1 MVNAM
6 RYIRLGVCICILLF
20 VHNQILMADEA
31 VNTDSITTEYIR
43 SIYIEKPKCALKL
56 LDVAENKNSMPL
68 RVIDELRS
76 LSYRN
81 LFMNKL
87 AYVYARKSYVLDS
100 VYQKDPEHLL
110 KMTVYLAEL
119 SFLMSKYN
127 ESMNYALDGIAQSK
141 RLEDRVSEA
150 RLLYCIGENNRM
162 LSFKDKAY
170 DYFDSAIDLLKG
182 RKGVKEIGMLSSF
195 YGGKMSYLMTDSLY
209 EDASVMA
216 LEREKQIK
224 KLETLPDVPKG
235 LVDMQYGY
243 LYSKWAYNCYM
254 EKKYEQAEKYFAM
267 YQSTEY
273 SRTPDGKMYS
283 IPYLLVSK
291 HYKQV
296 IDNCQEFKEL
306 MRKQQDTINTQYMN
320 VLEREVQA
328 YMGMGNYKEAAVL
341 QGAIIA
347 ITDSIN
353 NRDKENAAL
362 ELNTMY
368 NTSEKEDY
376 IAKQAFQLK
385 IRNITLTFLTC
396 ITLLALFVLWRMW
409 RFNHIIRYKNKILAK
424 FINERLARKKDGQ
437 SLNVDEQLMI
447 SQDIED
453 ESILFDNQE
462 EVADEASKVSG
473 EEEENK
479 KIFVELNRIVV
490 QDQLYLS
497 SELSREDLAQLVHLN
512 NARFARMIK
521 ECTGT
526 NFNGYINDLRIDHA
540 IKLLKLHPNYTIR
553 AIADEA
559 GFNSTPI
566 LYNLFKKK
574 TGMTPYEFK
583 KAHESLKNY
592 AVQCSCMVKQ
602 FPVLSVYSNK

>member
-1 MVNAM
+1 
-6 RYIRLGVCICILLF
+6 
-20 VHNQILMADEA
+20 
-31 VNTDSITTEYIR
+31 
-43 SIYIEKPKCALKL
+43 
-56 LDVAENKNSMPL
+56 
-68 RVIDELRS
+68 
-76 LSYRN
+76 
-81 LFMNKL
+81 
-87 AYVYARKSYVLDS
+87 
-100 VYQKDPEHLL
+100 
-110 KMTVYLAEL
+110 
-119 SFLMSKYN
+119 
-127 ESMNYALDGIAQSK
+127 MNYALDGIAQSK

-209 EDASVMA
+209 EDASVIA

-283 IPYLLVSK
+283 IPYLLASK

-296 IDNCQEFKEL
+296 IDNSQEFKEL
-306 MRKQQDTINTQYMN
+306 MRKQQDTINAQYMN

-328 YMGMGNYKEAAVL
+328 HMGMGNYKEAAIL

-368 NTSEKEDY
+368 DTSEKEDY

-385 IRNITLTFLTC
+385 VRNITLTFLTC
-396 ITLLALFVLWRMW
+396 ITLLTLFVLWRMW

-424 FINERLARKKDGQ
+424 FINERLARKKDSQ
-437 SLNVDEQLMI
+437 SLDIDEQLMI

-453 ESILFDNQE
+453 ESILFDDQE
-462 EVADEASKVSG
+462 EISDETGKASG

-479 KIFVELNRIVV
+479 KIFIELNRIVV

-526 NFNGYINDLRIDHA
+526 NFNGYINDLRIDYA

-553 AIADEA
+553 AIADEV

-583 KAHESLKNY
+583 KAQESL
-592 AVQCSCMVKQ
+592 
-602 FPVLSVYSNK
+602 

>member
-1 MVNAM
+1 M

-170 DYFDSAIDLLKG
+170 DYFDSAIVLLKG

-583 KAHESLKNY
+583 KAQESL
-592 AVQCSCMVKQ
+592 
-602 FPVLSVYSNK
+602 

>member
-1 MVNAM
+1 M

-31 VNTDSITTEYIR
+31 TNADSITTEYIR

-56 LDVAENKNSMPL
+56 LDVAENKKSMPL

-254 EKKYEQAEKYFAM
+254 EKKYGQAEKYFAM

-283 IPYLLVSK
+283 IPYLLASK

-296 IDNCQEFKEL
+296 IDNSQEFKEL
-306 MRKQQDTINTQYMN
+306 MRKQQDTINAQYMN

-328 YMGMGNYKEAAVL
+328 YMGMGNYKEAAIL

-368 NTSEKEDY
+368 DTSEKEDY

-385 IRNITLTFLTC
+385 VRNITLTFLTC
-396 ITLLALFVLWRMW
+396 ITLLTLFVLWRMW

-424 FINERLARKKDGQ
+424 FINERLARKKDSQ
-437 SLNVDEQLMI
+437 SLDIDEQLMI

-453 ESILFDNQE
+453 ESILFGDQE
-462 EVADEASKVSG
+462 EISDETGKASG

-479 KIFVELNRIVV
+479 KIFIELNRIVV

-526 NFNGYINDLRIDHA
+526 NFNGYINDLRIDYA

-553 AIADEA
+553 AIADEV

-583 KAHESLKNY
+583 KAQESL
-592 AVQCSCMVKQ
+592 
-602 FPVLSVYSNK
+602 

>member
-20 VHNQILMADEA
+20 VHNQILMADETTNA
-31 VNTDSITTEYIR
+31 DSITTEYIR

-396 ITLLALFVLWRMW
+396 ITLLTLFVLWRMW

-526 NFNGYINDLRIDHA
+526 NFNGYINDLRIDYA

-583 KAHESLKNY
+583 KAQESL
-592 AVQCSCMVKQ
+592 
-602 FPVLSVYSNK
+602 

>member
-1 MVNAM
+1 M

-31 VNTDSITTEYIR
+31 VNTDSIITEYIR

-216 LEREKQIK
+216 LERENQIK

-473 EEEENK
+473 DEEENN

-583 KAHESLKNY
+583 KAQESL
-592 AVQCSCMVKQ
+592 
-602 FPVLSVYSNK
+602 

>member
-1 MVNAM
+1 M

-31 VNTDSITTEYIR
+31 TNADSITTEYIR

-56 LDVAENKNSMPL
+56 LDVAENKKSMPL

-254 EKKYEQAEKYFAM
+254 EKKYGQAEKYFAM

-283 IPYLLVSK
+283 IPYLLASK

-296 IDNCQEFKEL
+296 IDNSQEFKEL
-306 MRKQQDTINTQYMN
+306 MRKQQDTINAQYMN

-328 YMGMGNYKEAAVL
+328 YMGMGNYKEAAIL

-368 NTSEKEDY
+368 DTSEKEDY

-385 IRNITLTFLTC
+385 VRNITLTFLTC
-396 ITLLALFVLWRMW
+396 ITLLTLFVLWRMW

-424 FINERLARKKDGQ
+424 FINERLARKKDSQ
-437 SLNVDEQLMI
+437 SLDIDEQLMI

-453 ESILFDNQE
+453 ESILFGDQE
-462 EVADEASKVSG
+462 EISDETGKASG
-473 EEEENK
+473 EEENK
-479 KIFVELNRIVV
+479 KIFIELNRIVV

-526 NFNGYINDLRIDHA
+526 NFNGYINDLRIDYA

-553 AIADEA
+553 AIADEV

-583 KAHESLKNY
+583 KAQESL
-592 AVQCSCMVKQ
+592 
-602 FPVLSVYSNK
+602 

>member
-1 MVNAM
+1 M

-31 VNTDSITTEYIR
+31 TNADSITTEYIR

-56 LDVAENKNSMPL
+56 LDVAENKKSMPL

-182 RKGVKEIGMLSSF
+182 RKGVKEIGILSSF

-254 EKKYEQAEKYFAM
+254 EKKYGQAEKYFAM

-283 IPYLLVSK
+283 IPYLLASK

-296 IDNCQEFKEL
+296 IDNSQEFIEL
-306 MRKQQDTINTQYMN
+306 MRKQQDTINAQYMN

-328 YMGMGNYKEAAVL
+328 YMGMGNYKEAAIL

-368 NTSEKEDY
+368 DTSEKEDY

-385 IRNITLTFLTC
+385 VRNITLTFLTC
-396 ITLLALFVLWRMW
+396 ITLLTLFVLWRMW
-409 RFNHIIRYKNKILAK
+409 RFNHIIKYKNKILAK
-424 FINERLARKKDGQ
+424 FINERLARKKDSQ
-437 SLNVDEQLMI
+437 SLDIDEQLMI

-453 ESILFDNQE
+453 ESILFGDQE
-462 EVADEASKVSG
+462 EISDETGKASG

-479 KIFVELNRIVV
+479 KIFIELNRIVV

-512 NARFARMIK
+512 NARFVRMIK

-526 NFNGYINDLRIDHA
+526 NFNGYINDLRIDYA

-553 AIADEA
+553 AIADEV

-583 KAHESLKNY
+583 KAQESL
-592 AVQCSCMVKQ
+592 
-602 FPVLSVYSNK
+602 

>member
-1 MVNAM
+1 MVDAM

-31 VNTDSITTEYIR
+31 TNADSITTEYIR

-56 LDVAENKNSMPL
+56 LDVAENKKSMPL

-254 EKKYEQAEKYFAM
+254 EKKYGQAEKYFAM

-283 IPYLLVSK
+283 IPYLLASK

-296 IDNCQEFKEL
+296 IDNSQEFKEL
-306 MRKQQDTINTQYMN
+306 MRKQQDTINAQYMN

-328 YMGMGNYKEAAVL
+328 YMGMGNYKEAAIL

-368 NTSEKEDY
+368 DTSEKEDY

-385 IRNITLTFLTC
+385 VRNITLTFLTC
-396 ITLLALFVLWRMW
+396 ITLLTLFVLWRMW

-424 FINERLARKKDGQ
+424 FINERLARKKDSQ
-437 SLNVDEQLMI
+437 SLDIDEQLMI

-453 ESILFDNQE
+453 ESILFGDQE
-462 EVADEASKVSG
+462 EISDETGKASG

-479 KIFVELNRIVV
+479 KIFIELNRIVV

-526 NFNGYINDLRIDHA
+526 NFNGYINDLRIDYA

-553 AIADEA
+553 AIADEV

-583 KAHESLKNY
+583 KAQESL
-592 AVQCSCMVKQ
+592 
-602 FPVLSVYSNK
+602 

>member
-1 MVNAM
+1 MVDAM

-31 VNTDSITTEYIR
+31 TNADSITTEYIR

-56 LDVAENKNSMPL
+56 LDVAENKKSMPL

-283 IPYLLVSK
+283 IPYLLASK

-296 IDNCQEFKEL
+296 IDNSQEFKEL
-306 MRKQQDTINTQYMN
+306 MRKQQDTINAQYMN

-328 YMGMGNYKEAAVL
+328 YMGMGNYKEAAIL

-368 NTSEKEDY
+368 DTSEKEDY

-385 IRNITLTFLTC
+385 VRNITLTFLTC
-396 ITLLALFVLWRMW
+396 ITLLTLFVLWRMW

-424 FINERLARKKDGQ
+424 FINERLARKKDSQ
-437 SLNVDEQLMI
+437 SLDIDEQLMI

-453 ESILFDNQE
+453 ESILFDDQE
-462 EVADEASKVSG
+462 EISDGTGKASG

-479 KIFVELNRIVV
+479 KIFIELNRIVV

-526 NFNGYINDLRIDHA
+526 NFNGYINDLRIDYA

-553 AIADEA
+553 AIADEV

-583 KAHESLKNY
+583 KAQESL
-592 AVQCSCMVKQ
+592 
-602 FPVLSVYSNK
+602 

>member
-31 VNTDSITTEYIR
+31 TNADSITTEYIR

-56 LDVAENKNSMPL
+56 LDVAENKKSMPL

-170 DYFDSAIDLLKG
+170 DYFDFAIDLLKG

-254 EKKYEQAEKYFAM
+254 EKKYVQAEKYFAM

-283 IPYLLVSK
+283 IPYLLASK
-291 HYKQV
+291 YYKQV

-306 MRKQQDTINTQYMN
+306 MRKQQDTINAQYMN

-328 YMGMGNYKEAAVL
+328 HMGMGNYKEAAIL

-368 NTSEKEDY
+368 DTSEKEDY

-385 IRNITLTFLTC
+385 VRNITLTFLTC
-396 ITLLALFVLWRMW
+396 ITLLTLFVLWRMW
-409 RFNHIIRYKNKILAK
+409 RFNHIIRYKNKIFAK
-424 FINERLARKKDGQ
+424 FINERLARKKDSQ
-437 SLNVDEQLMI
+437 SLDIDEQLMI

-453 ESILFDNQE
+453 ESILFDDQE
-462 EVADEASKVSG
+462 EISDETGKVSG

-479 KIFVELNRIVV
+479 KIFIELNRIVV

-526 NFNGYINDLRIDHA
+526 NFNGYINDLRIDYA

-583 KAHESLKNY
+583 KAQESL
-592 AVQCSCMVKQ
+592 
-602 FPVLSVYSNK
+602 

>member
-1 MVNAM
+1 M

-31 VNTDSITTEYIR
+31 TNADSITTEYIR

-56 LDVAENKNSMPL
+56 LDVAENKKSMPL

-283 IPYLLVSK
+283 IPYLLASK

-296 IDNCQEFKEL
+296 IDNSQEFKEL

-328 YMGMGNYKEAAVL
+328 HMGMGNYKEAAIL

-368 NTSEKEDY
+368 DTSEKEDY

-385 IRNITLTFLTC
+385 VRNITLTFLTC
-396 ITLLALFVLWRMW
+396 ITLLTLFVLWRMW

-424 FINERLARKKDGQ
+424 FINERLARKKDSQ
-437 SLNVDEQLMI
+437 SLDIDEQLMI

-453 ESILFDNQE
+453 ESILFGDQE
-462 EVADEASKVSG
+462 EISDETGKASG

-479 KIFVELNRIVV
+479 KIFIELNRIVV

-526 NFNGYINDLRIDHA
+526 NFNGYINDLRIDYA

-553 AIADEA
+553 AIADEV

-583 KAHESLKNY
+583 KAQESL
-592 AVQCSCMVKQ
+592 
-602 FPVLSVYSNK
+602 

>member
-1 MVNAM
+1 M

-31 VNTDSITTEYIR
+31 TNADSITTEYIR

-56 LDVAENKNSMPL
+56 LDVAENKKSMPL

-254 EKKYEQAEKYFAM
+254 EKKYGQAEKYFAM

-283 IPYLLVSK
+283 IPYLLASK

-296 IDNCQEFKEL
+296 IDNSQEFKEL
-306 MRKQQDTINTQYMN
+306 MRKQQDTINAQYMN

-328 YMGMGNYKEAAVL
+328 YMGMGNYKEAAIL

-347 ITDSIN
+347 ITNSIN

-368 NTSEKEDY
+368 DTSEKEDY

-385 IRNITLTFLTC
+385 VRNITLTFLTC
-396 ITLLALFVLWRMW
+396 ITLLTLFVLWRMW

-424 FINERLARKKDGQ
+424 FINERLARKKDSQ
-437 SLNVDEQLMI
+437 SLDIDEQLMI

-453 ESILFDNQE
+453 ESILFGDQE
-462 EVADEASKVSG
+462 EISDETGKASG

-479 KIFVELNRIVV
+479 KIFIELNRIVV

-526 NFNGYINDLRIDHA
+526 NFNGYINDLRIDYA

-553 AIADEA
+553 AIADEV

-583 KAHESLKNY
+583 KAQESL
-592 AVQCSCMVKQ
+592 
-602 FPVLSVYSNK
+602 

>member
-31 VNTDSITTEYIR
+31 TNADSITTEYIR

-56 LDVAENKNSMPL
+56 LDVAENKKSMPL

-283 IPYLLVSK
+283 IPYLLASK

-296 IDNCQEFKEL
+296 IDNSQEFKEL
-306 MRKQQDTINTQYMN
+306 MRKQQDTINAQYMN

-328 YMGMGNYKEAAVL
+328 HMGMGNYKEAAIL

-368 NTSEKEDY
+368 DTSEKEDY

-385 IRNITLTFLTC
+385 VRNITLTFLTC
-396 ITLLALFVLWRMW
+396 ITLLTLFVLWRMW

-424 FINERLARKKDGQ
+424 FINERLARKKDSQ
-437 SLNVDEQLMI
+437 SLDIDEQLMI

-453 ESILFDNQE
+453 ESILFDDQE
-462 EVADEASKVSG
+462 EISDEIGKVSG

-479 KIFVELNRIVV
+479 KIFIELNRIVV

-526 NFNGYINDLRIDHA
+526 NFNGYINDLRIDYA

-553 AIADEA
+553 AIADEV

-583 KAHESLKNY
+583 KAQESL
-592 AVQCSCMVKQ
+592 
-602 FPVLSVYSNK
+602 

>member
-424 FINERLARKKDGQ
+424 FINERLVRKKDGQ

-583 KAHESLKNY
+583 KAQESL
-592 AVQCSCMVKQ
+592 
-602 FPVLSVYSNK
+602 

>member
-1 MVNAM
+1 
-6 RYIRLGVCICILLF
+6 
-20 VHNQILMADEA
+20 MADEA

-583 KAHESLKNY
+583 KAQESL
-592 AVQCSCMVKQ
+592 
-602 FPVLSVYSNK
+602 

>member
-31 VNTDSITTEYIR
+31 TNADSITTEYIR

-56 LDVAENKNSMPL
+56 LDVAENKKSMPL

-170 DYFDSAIDLLKG
+170 DYFDFAIDLLKG

-283 IPYLLVSK
+283 IPYLLASK

-296 IDNCQEFKEL
+296 IDNSQEFKEL
-306 MRKQQDTINTQYMN
+306 MRKQQDTINAQYMN

-328 YMGMGNYKEAAVL
+328 HMGMGNYKEAAIL

-368 NTSEKEDY
+368 DTSEKEDY

-385 IRNITLTFLTC
+385 VRNITLTFLTC
-396 ITLLALFVLWRMW
+396 ITLLTLFVLWRMW

-424 FINERLARKKDGQ
+424 FINERLARKKDSQ
-437 SLNVDEQLMI
+437 SLDIDEQLMI

-453 ESILFDNQE
+453 ESILFDDQE
-462 EVADEASKVSG
+462 EISDETGKVSG

-479 KIFVELNRIVV
+479 KIFIELNRIVV

-526 NFNGYINDLRIDHA
+526 NFNGYINDLRIDYA

-553 AIADEA
+553 AIADEV

-583 KAHESLKNY
+583 KAQESL
-592 AVQCSCMVKQ
+592 
-602 FPVLSVYSNK
+602 

>member
-1 MVNAM
+1 MVDAM

-20 VHNQILMADEA
+20 VHNQILMADEVTNA
-31 VNTDSITTEYIR
+31 DSITTEYIR

-56 LDVAENKNSMPL
+56 LDVAENKKSMPL

-254 EKKYEQAEKYFAM
+254 EKKYGQAEKYFAM

-283 IPYLLVSK
+283 IPYLLASK

-296 IDNCQEFKEL
+296 IDNSQEFKEL
-306 MRKQQDTINTQYMN
+306 MRKQQDTINAQYMN

-328 YMGMGNYKEAAVL
+328 YMGMGNYKEAAIL

-368 NTSEKEDY
+368 DTSEKEDY

-385 IRNITLTFLTC
+385 VRNITLTFLTC
-396 ITLLALFVLWRMW
+396 ITLLTLFVLWRMW

-424 FINERLARKKDGQ
+424 FINERLARKKDSQ
-437 SLNVDEQLMI
+437 SLDIDEQLMI

-453 ESILFDNQE
+453 ESILFGDQE
-462 EVADEASKVSG
+462 EISDETGKASG

-479 KIFVELNRIVV
+479 KVFIELNRIVV

-526 NFNGYINDLRIDHA
+526 NFNGYINDLRIDYA

-553 AIADEA
+553 AIADEV

-583 KAHESLKNY
+583 KAQESL
-592 AVQCSCMVKQ
+592 
-602 FPVLSVYSNK
+602 

>member
-396 ITLLALFVLWRMW
+396 ITLLTLYVLWRMW

-526 NFNGYINDLRIDHA
+526 NFNGYINDLRIDYA

-583 KAHESLKNY
+583 KAQESL
-592 AVQCSCMVKQ
+592 
-602 FPVLSVYSNK
+602 

>member
-1 MVNAM
+1 M

-31 VNTDSITTEYIR
+31 TNADSITTEYIR

-56 LDVAENKNSMPL
+56 LDVAENKKSMPL

-254 EKKYEQAEKYFAM
+254 EKKYGQAEKYFAM

-283 IPYLLVSK
+283 IPYLLASK

-296 IDNCQEFKEL
+296 IDNSQEFKEL
-306 MRKQQDTINTQYMN
+306 MRKQQDTINAQYMN

-328 YMGMGNYKEAAVL
+328 YMGMGNYKEAAIL

-368 NTSEKEDY
+368 DTSEKEDY

-385 IRNITLTFLTC
+385 VRNITLTFLTC
-396 ITLLALFVLWRMW
+396 ITLLTLFVLWRMW

-424 FINERLARKKDGQ
+424 FINERLARKKDSQ
-437 SLNVDEQLMI
+437 SLDIDEQLMI

-453 ESILFDNQE
+453 ESILFGDQE
-462 EVADEASKVSG
+462 EISDETGKASG

-479 KIFVELNRIVV
+479 KIFIELNRIVV

-526 NFNGYINDLRIDHA
+526 NFNGYINDLRIDYA

-553 AIADEA
+553 AIADEV

-574 TGMTPYEFK
+574 TGMTPYKFK
-583 KAHESLKNY
+583 KAQESL
-592 AVQCSCMVKQ
+592 
-602 FPVLSVYSNK
+602 

>member
-1 MVNAM
+1 MVDAM

-31 VNTDSITTEYIR
+31 TNADSITTEYIR

-56 LDVAENKNSMPL
+56 LDVAENKKSMPL

-254 EKKYEQAEKYFAM
+254 EKKYGQAEKYFAM

-283 IPYLLVSK
+283 IPYLLASK

-296 IDNCQEFKEL
+296 IDNSQEFKEL
-306 MRKQQDTINTQYMN
+306 MRKQQDTINAQYMN

-328 YMGMGNYKEAAVL
+328 YMGMGNYKEAAIL

-368 NTSEKEDY
+368 DTSEKEDY

-385 IRNITLTFLTC
+385 VRNITLTFLTC
-396 ITLLALFVLWRMW
+396 ITLLTLFVLWRMW

-424 FINERLARKKDGQ
+424 FINERLARKKDSQ
-437 SLNVDEQLMI
+437 SLDIDEQLMI

-453 ESILFDNQE
+453 ESILFGDQE
-462 EVADEASKVSG
+462 EISDETGKASG

-479 KIFVELNRIVV
+479 KIFQELNDIVIRK
-490 QDQLYLS
+490 QLYLS

-526 NFNGYINDLRIDHA
+526 NFNGYINDLRIDYA

-553 AIADEA
+553 AIADEV

-583 KAHESLKNY
+583 KAQESL
-592 AVQCSCMVKQ
+592 
-602 FPVLSVYSNK
+602 

>member
-31 VNTDSITTEYIR
+31 TNADSITTEYIR

-56 LDVAENKNSMPL
+56 LDVAENKKSMPL

-254 EKKYEQAEKYFAM
+254 EKKYGQAEKYFAM

-283 IPYLLVSK
+283 IPYLLASK

-296 IDNCQEFKEL
+296 IDNSQEFKEL
-306 MRKQQDTINTQYMN
+306 MRKQQDTINAQYMN

-328 YMGMGNYKEAAVL
+328 HMGMGNYKEAAIL

-368 NTSEKEDY
+368 DTSEKEDY

-385 IRNITLTFLTC
+385 VRNITLTFLTC
-396 ITLLALFVLWRMW
+396 ITLLTLFVLWRMW

-424 FINERLARKKDGQ
+424 FINERLARKKDSQ
-437 SLNVDEQLMI
+437 SLDIDEQLMI

-453 ESILFDNQE
+453 ESILFGDQE
-462 EVADEASKVSG
+462 EISDETGKASG

-479 KIFVELNRIVV
+479 KIFIELNRIVV

-526 NFNGYINDLRIDHA
+526 NFNGYINDLRIDYA

-553 AIADEA
+553 AIADEV

-583 KAHESLKNY
+583 KAQESL
-592 AVQCSCMVKQ
+592 
-602 FPVLSVYSNK
+602 

>member
-1 MVNAM
+1 M

-424 FINERLARKKDGQ
+424 FINERVARKKDGQ

-583 KAHESLKNY
+583 KAQESL
-592 AVQCSCMVKQ
+592 
-602 FPVLSVYSNK
+602 

>member
-31 VNTDSITTEYIR
+31 TNADSITTEYIR

-56 LDVAENKNSMPL
+56 LDVAENKKSMPL

-283 IPYLLVSK
+283 IPYLLASK

-306 MRKQQDTINTQYMN
+306 MRKQQDTINAQYMN

-328 YMGMGNYKEAAVL
+328 YMGMGNYKEAAIL

-368 NTSEKEDY
+368 DTSEKEDY

-385 IRNITLTFLTC
+385 VRNITLTFLTC
-396 ITLLALFVLWRMW
+396 ITLLTLFVLWRMW

-424 FINERLARKKDGQ
+424 FINERLARKKDSQ
-437 SLNVDEQLMI
+437 SLDIDEQLMI

-453 ESILFDNQE
+453 ESILFDDQE
-462 EVADEASKVSG
+462 EISDEIGKVSG

-479 KIFVELNRIVV
+479 KIFIELNRIVV

-526 NFNGYINDLRIDHA
+526 NFNGYINDLRIDYA

-583 KAHESLKNY
+583 KAQESL
-592 AVQCSCMVKQ
+592 
-602 FPVLSVYSNK
+602 

>member
-1 MVNAM
+1 MVDAM
-6 RYIRLGVCICILLF
+6 RYIRLGVCICILFF

-31 VNTDSITTEYIR
+31 TNADSITTEYIR

-56 LDVAENKNSMPL
+56 LDVAENKKSMPL

-254 EKKYEQAEKYFAM
+254 EKKYGQAEKYFAM

-283 IPYLLVSK
+283 IPYLLASK

-296 IDNCQEFKEL
+296 IDNSQEFKEL
-306 MRKQQDTINTQYMN
+306 MRKQQDTINAQYMN

-328 YMGMGNYKEAAVL
+328 YMGMGNYKEAAIL

-368 NTSEKEDY
+368 DTSEKEDY

-385 IRNITLTFLTC
+385 VRNITLTFLTC
-396 ITLLALFVLWRMW
+396 ITLLTLFVLWRMW

-424 FINERLARKKDGQ
+424 FINERLARKKDSQ
-437 SLNVDEQLMI
+437 SLDIDEQLMI

-453 ESILFDNQE
+453 ESILFGDQE
-462 EVADEASKVSG
+462 EISDETGKASG

-479 KIFVELNRIVV
+479 KIFIELNRIVV

-526 NFNGYINDLRIDHA
+526 NFNGYINDLRIDYA

-553 AIADEA
+553 AIADEV

-583 KAHESLKNY
+583 KAQESL
-592 AVQCSCMVKQ
+592 
-602 FPVLSVYSNK
+602 

>member
-31 VNTDSITTEYIR
+31 TNADSITTEYIR

-56 LDVAENKNSMPL
+56 LDVAENKKSMPL

-283 IPYLLVSK
+283 IPYLLASK

-296 IDNCQEFKEL
+296 IDNSQEFKEL
-306 MRKQQDTINTQYMN
+306 MRKQQDTINAQYMN

-328 YMGMGNYKEAAVL
+328 HMGMGNYKEAAIL

-368 NTSEKEDY
+368 DTSEKEDY

-385 IRNITLTFLTC
+385 VRNITLTFLTC
-396 ITLLALFVLWRMW
+396 ITLLTLFVLWRMW

-424 FINERLARKKDGQ
+424 FINERLARKKDSQ
-437 SLNVDEQLMI
+437 SLDIDEQLMI

-453 ESILFDNQE
+453 ESILFDDQE
-462 EVADEASKVSG
+462 EISDGTGKASG

-479 KIFVELNRIVV
+479 KIFIELNRIVV

-497 SELSREDLAQLVHLN
+497 SELSREDLAQ
-512 NARFARMIK
+512 
-521 ECTGT
+521 CTGT
-526 NFNGYINDLRIDHA
+526 NFNGYINDLRIDYA

-553 AIADEA
+553 AIADEV

-583 KAHESLKNY
+583 KAQESL
-592 AVQCSCMVKQ
+592 
-602 FPVLSVYSNK
+602 

>member
-1 MVNAM
+1 M

-385 IRNITLTFLTC
+385 IRNITLTFLMC

-583 KAHESLKNY
+583 KAQESL
-592 AVQCSCMVKQ
+592 
-602 FPVLSVYSNK
+602 

>member
-1 MVNAM
+1 M

-31 VNTDSITTEYIR
+31 TNADSITTEYIR

-56 LDVAENKNSMPL
+56 LDVAENKKSMPL

-254 EKKYEQAEKYFAM
+254 EKKYGQAEKYFAM

-283 IPYLLVSK
+283 IPYLLASK

-296 IDNCQEFKEL
+296 IDNSQEFKEL
-306 MRKQQDTINTQYMN
+306 MRKQQDTINAQYMN

-328 YMGMGNYKEAAVL
+328 YMGMGNYKEAAIL

-368 NTSEKEDY
+368 DTSEKEDY

-385 IRNITLTFLTC
+385 VRNITLTFLTC
-396 ITLLALFVLWRMW
+396 ITLLTLFVLWRMW

-424 FINERLARKKDGQ
+424 FINERLARKKDIQ
-437 SLNVDEQLMI
+437 SLDIDEQLMI

-453 ESILFDNQE
+453 ESILFGDQE
-462 EVADEASKVSG
+462 EISDETGKASG

-479 KIFVELNRIVV
+479 KIFIELNRIVV

-526 NFNGYINDLRIDHA
+526 NFNGYINDLRIDYA

-553 AIADEA
+553 AIADEV

-583 KAHESLKNY
+583 KAQESL
-592 AVQCSCMVKQ
+592 
-602 FPVLSVYSNK
+602 

>member
-1 MVNAM
+1 M

-31 VNTDSITTEYIR
+31 TNADSITTEYIR

-56 LDVAENKNSMPL
+56 LDVAENKKSMPL

-254 EKKYEQAEKYFAM
+254 EKKYGQAEKYFAM

-283 IPYLLVSK
+283 IPYLLASK

-296 IDNCQEFKEL
+296 IDNSQEFKEL
-306 MRKQQDTINTQYMN
+306 MRKQQDTINAQYMN

-328 YMGMGNYKEAAVL
+328 YMGMGNYKEAAIL

-368 NTSEKEDY
+368 DTSEKEDY
-376 IAKQAFQLK
+376 IAKPAFQLK
-385 IRNITLTFLTC
+385 VRNITLTFLTC
-396 ITLLALFVLWRMW
+396 ITLLTLFVLWRMW

-424 FINERLARKKDGQ
+424 FINERLARKKDSQ
-437 SLNVDEQLMI
+437 SLDIDEQLMI

-453 ESILFDNQE
+453 ESILFGDQE
-462 EVADEASKVSG
+462 EISDETGKASG

-479 KIFVELNRIVV
+479 KIFIELNRIVV

-526 NFNGYINDLRIDHA
+526 NFNGYINDLRIDYA

-553 AIADEA
+553 AIADEV

-583 KAHESLKNY
+583 KAQESL
-592 AVQCSCMVKQ
+592 
-602 FPVLSVYSNK
+602 

>member
-1 MVNAM
+1 M

-31 VNTDSITTEYIR
+31 TNADSITTEYIR

-56 LDVAENKNSMPL
+56 LDVAENKKSMPL

-254 EKKYEQAEKYFAM
+254 EKKYGQAEKYFAM

-283 IPYLLVSK
+283 IPYLLASK

-328 YMGMGNYKEAAVL
+328 YMGMGNYKEAAIL

-368 NTSEKEDY
+368 DTSEKEDY

-385 IRNITLTFLTC
+385 VRNITLTFLTC
-396 ITLLALFVLWRMW
+396 ITLLTLFVLWRMW

-424 FINERLARKKDGQ
+424 FINERLARKKDSQ
-437 SLNVDEQLMI
+437 SLDIDEQLMI

-453 ESILFDNQE
+453 ESILFGDQE
-462 EVADEASKVSG
+462 EISDETGKASG

-479 KIFVELNRIVV
+479 KIFIELNRIVV

-526 NFNGYINDLRIDHA
+526 NFNGYINDLRIDYA

-553 AIADEA
+553 AIADEV

-583 KAHESLKNY
+583 KAQESL
-592 AVQCSCMVKQ
+592 
-602 FPVLSVYSNK
+602 

>member
-1 MVNAM
+1 MVDAM

-31 VNTDSITTEYIR
+31 TNADSITTEYIR

-56 LDVAENKNSMPL
+56 LDVAENKKSMPL

-254 EKKYEQAEKYFAM
+254 EKKYGQAEKYFAM

-283 IPYLLVSK
+283 IPYLLASK

-296 IDNCQEFKEL
+296 IDNSQEFKEL
-306 MRKQQDTINTQYMN
+306 MRKQQDTINAQYMN

-328 YMGMGNYKEAAVL
+328 YMGMGNYKEAAIL

-368 NTSEKEDY
+368 DTSEKEDY

-385 IRNITLTFLTC
+385 VRNITLTFLTC
-396 ITLLALFVLWRMW
+396 ITLLTLFVLWRMW

-424 FINERLARKKDGQ
+424 FINERLARKKDSQ
-437 SLNVDEQLMI
+437 SLDIDEQLMI

-453 ESILFDNQE
+453 ESILFGDQE
-462 EVADEASKVSG
+462 EISDETGKASG

-479 KIFVELNRIVV
+479 KIFIELNRIVV

-526 NFNGYINDLRIDHA
+526 NFNGYINDLRIDYA

-553 AIADEA
+553 AIADEV

-574 TGMTPYEFK
+574 TGMTPYKFK
-583 KAHESLKNY
+583 KAQESL
-592 AVQCSCMVKQ
+592 
-602 FPVLSVYSNK
+602 

>member
-20 VHNQILMADEA
+20 VHNQILMADETTNA
-31 VNTDSITTEYIR
+31 DSITTEYIR

-396 ITLLALFVLWRMW
+396 ITLLTLFVLWRMW

-583 KAHESLKNY
+583 KAQESL
-592 AVQCSCMVKQ
+592 
-602 FPVLSVYSNK
+602 

>member
-31 VNTDSITTEYIR
+31 TNADSITTEYIR

-56 LDVAENKNSMPL
+56 LDVAENKKSMPL

-283 IPYLLVSK
+283 IPYLLASK

-296 IDNCQEFKEL
+296 IDNSQEFKEL
-306 MRKQQDTINTQYMN
+306 MRKQQDTINAQYMN

-328 YMGMGNYKEAAVL
+328 HMGMGNYKEAAIL

-368 NTSEKEDY
+368 DTSEKEDY

-385 IRNITLTFLTC
+385 VRNITLTFLTC
-396 ITLLALFVLWRMW
+396 ITLLTLFVLWRMW

-424 FINERLARKKDGQ
+424 FINERLARKKDSQ
-437 SLNVDEQLMI
+437 SLDIDEQLMI

-453 ESILFDNQE
+453 ESILFDDQE
-462 EVADEASKVSG
+462 EISDGTGKASG

-479 KIFVELNRIVV
+479 KIFIELNRIVV

-526 NFNGYINDLRIDHA
+526 NFNGYINDLRIDYA

-553 AIADEA
+553 AIADEV

-583 KAHESLKNY
+583 KAQQSL
-592 AVQCSCMVKQ
+592 
-602 FPVLSVYSNK
+602 

>member
-1 MVNAM
+1 M

-31 VNTDSITTEYIR
+31 TNADSITTEYIR

-56 LDVAENKNSMPL
+56 LDVAENKKSMPL

-254 EKKYEQAEKYFAM
+254 EKKYGQAEKYFAM

-283 IPYLLVSK
+283 IPYLLASK

-296 IDNCQEFKEL
+296 IDNSQEFKEL
-306 MRKQQDTINTQYMN
+306 MRKQQDTINAQYMN

-328 YMGMGNYKEAAVL
+328 YMGMGNYKEAAIL

-368 NTSEKEDY
+368 DTSEKEDY

-385 IRNITLTFLTC
+385 VRNITLTFLTC
-396 ITLLALFVLWRMW
+396 ITLLTLFVLWRMW

-424 FINERLARKKDGQ
+424 FINERLGRKKDSQ
-437 SLNVDEQLMI
+437 SLDIDEQLMI

-453 ESILFDNQE
+453 ESILFGDQE
-462 EVADEASKVSG
+462 EISDETGKASG

-479 KIFVELNRIVV
+479 KIFIELNRIVV

-526 NFNGYINDLRIDHA
+526 NFNGYINDLRIDYA

-553 AIADEA
+553 AIADEV

-583 KAHESLKNY
+583 KAQESL
-592 AVQCSCMVKQ
+592 
-602 FPVLSVYSNK
+602 

>member
-1 MVNAM
+1 MVDAM

-31 VNTDSITTEYIR
+31 TNADSITTEYIR

-56 LDVAENKNSMPL
+56 LDVAENKKSMPL

-254 EKKYEQAEKYFAM
+254 EKKYGQAEKYFAM

-283 IPYLLVSK
+283 IPYLLASK

-296 IDNCQEFKEL
+296 IDNSQEFKEL
-306 MRKQQDTINTQYMN
+306 MRKQQDTINAQYMN
-320 VLEREVQA
+320 VLEREVHA
-328 YMGMGNYKEAAVL
+328 YMGMGNYKEAAIL

-368 NTSEKEDY
+368 DTSEKEDY

-385 IRNITLTFLTC
+385 VRNITLTFLTC
-396 ITLLALFVLWRMW
+396 ITLLTLFVLWRMW
-409 RFNHIIRYKNKILAK
+409 RFNHIIKYKNKILAK
-424 FINERLARKKDGQ
+424 FINERLARKKDSQ
-437 SLNVDEQLMI
+437 SLDIDEQLMI

-453 ESILFDNQE
+453 ESILFGDQE
-462 EVADEASKVSG
+462 EISDETGKASG

-479 KIFVELNRIVV
+479 KIFIELNRIVV

-521 ECTGT
+521 ECTST
-526 NFNGYINDLRIDHA
+526 NFNGYINDLRIDYA

-553 AIADEA
+553 AIADEV

-583 KAHESLKNY
+583 KAQESL
-592 AVQCSCMVKQ
+592 
-602 FPVLSVYSNK
+602 

>member
-31 VNTDSITTEYIR
+31 TNADSITTEYIR

-56 LDVAENKNSMPL
+56 LDVAENKKSMPL

-150 RLLYCIGENNRM
+150 RLLYCIGEHNRM

-283 IPYLLVSK
+283 IPYLLASK

-296 IDNCQEFKEL
+296 IDNSQEFKEL
-306 MRKQQDTINTQYMN
+306 MRKQQDTINAQYMN

-328 YMGMGNYKEAAVL
+328 HMGMGNYKEAAIL

-368 NTSEKEDY
+368 DTSEKEDY

-385 IRNITLTFLTC
+385 VRNITLTFLTC
-396 ITLLALFVLWRMW
+396 ITLLTLFVLWRMW

-424 FINERLARKKDGQ
+424 FINERLARKKDSQ
-437 SLNVDEQLMI
+437 SLDIDEQLMI

-453 ESILFDNQE
+453 ESILFDDQE
-462 EVADEASKVSG
+462 EISDGTGKASG

-479 KIFVELNRIVV
+479 KIFIELNRIVV

-526 NFNGYINDLRIDHA
+526 NFNGYINDLRIDYA

-553 AIADEA
+553 AIADEV

-583 KAHESLKNY
+583 KAQESL
-592 AVQCSCMVKQ
+592 
-602 FPVLSVYSNK
+602 

>member
-1 MVNAM
+1 M

-353 NRDKENAAL
+353 NRDKENEAL

-583 KAHESLKNY
+583 KAQESL
-592 AVQCSCMVKQ
+592 
-602 FPVLSVYSNK
+602 

>member
-1 MVNAM
+1 M

-31 VNTDSITTEYIR
+31 TNADSITTEYIR

-56 LDVAENKNSMPL
+56 LDVAENKKSMPL

-254 EKKYEQAEKYFAM
+254 EKKYGQAEKYFAM

-273 SRTPDGKMYS
+273 SRTPDGKMYA
-283 IPYLLVSK
+283 IPYLLASK

-296 IDNCQEFKEL
+296 IDNSQEFKEL
-306 MRKQQDTINTQYMN
+306 MRKQQDTINAQYMN

-328 YMGMGNYKEAAVL
+328 YMGMGNYKEAAIL

-368 NTSEKEDY
+368 DTSEKEDY

-385 IRNITLTFLTC
+385 VRNITLTFLTC
-396 ITLLALFVLWRMW
+396 ITLLTLFVLWRMW

-424 FINERLARKKDGQ
+424 FINERLARKKDSQ
-437 SLNVDEQLMI
+437 SLDIDEQLMI

-453 ESILFDNQE
+453 ESILFGDQE
-462 EVADEASKVSG
+462 EISDETGKASG

-479 KIFVELNRIVV
+479 KIFIELNRIVV

-526 NFNGYINDLRIDHA
+526 NFNGYINDLRIDYA

-553 AIADEA
+553 AIADEV

-583 KAHESLKNY
+583 KAQESL
-592 AVQCSCMVKQ
+592 
-602 FPVLSVYSNK
+602 

>member
-1 MVNAM
+1 M
-6 RYIRLGVCICILLF
+6 RYIRLGVCICILFF

-31 VNTDSITTEYIR
+31 TNADSITTEYIR

-56 LDVAENKNSMPL
+56 LDVAENKKSMPL

-254 EKKYEQAEKYFAM
+254 EKKYGQAEKYFAM

-283 IPYLLVSK
+283 IPYLLASK

-296 IDNCQEFKEL
+296 IDNSQEFKEL
-306 MRKQQDTINTQYMN
+306 MRKQQDTINAQYMN

-328 YMGMGNYKEAAVL
+328 YMGMGNYKEAAIL

-368 NTSEKEDY
+368 DTSEKEDY

-385 IRNITLTFLTC
+385 VRNITLTFLTC
-396 ITLLALFVLWRMW
+396 ITLLTLFVLWRMW

-424 FINERLARKKDGQ
+424 FINERLARKKDSQ
-437 SLNVDEQLMI
+437 SLDIDEQLMI

-453 ESILFDNQE
+453 ESILFGDQE
-462 EVADEASKVSG
+462 EISDETGKASG

-479 KIFVELNRIVV
+479 KIFIELNRIVV

-526 NFNGYINDLRIDHA
+526 NFNGYINDLRIDYA

-553 AIADEA
+553 AIADEV

-583 KAHESLKNY
+583 KAQESL
-592 AVQCSCMVKQ
+592 
-602 FPVLSVYSNK
+602 